1 LKRYIQDYFMLLVPV
16 GLIILLDQWT
26 KSWVRSNIA
35 FGESWGPEWLAPFA
49 RFVHWYNT
57 GAAFGLFQGMG
68 TVFIILAFVI
78 SIAILI
84 YYPRVPRQDWTL
96 RLAMSLQMAGA
107 LGNLIDRLTIG
118 HVTDFIAIGSF
129 PVWNIADASI
139 TVGVFVLLLGIWL
152 QERREKAER
161 MEKSTLPPGGEIPK
175 PEEGSS

>member
-1 LKRYIQDYFMLLVPV
+1 
-16 GLIILLDQWT
+16 
-26 KSWVRSNIA
+26 
-35 FGESWGPEWLAPFA
+35 
-49 RFVHWYNT
+49 
-57 GAAFGLFQGMG
+57 MG

-152 QERREKAER
+152 QERRERAER
-161 MEKSTLPPGGEIPK
+161 MEKATFPPDREIPK

>member
-1 LKRYIQDYFMLLVPV
+1 MLLVPV

-68 TVFIILAFVI
+68 TVFIILAFII

>member
-1 LKRYIQDYFMLLVPV
+1 MLLVPV

-26 KSWVRSNIA
+26 KSWVRSNVG
-35 FGESWGPEWLAPFA
+35 FGETWGPEWLAPFA
-49 RFVHWYNT
+49 RIVHWYNT

>member
-1 LKRYIQDYFMLLVPV
+1 MLLVPV

-161 MEKSTLPPGGEIPK
+161 MEKSTLPPDREIPK

>member
-1 LKRYIQDYFMLLVPV
+1 MLLVPV
-16 GLIILLDQWT
+16 GLIILLDQWA

-35 FGESWGPEWLAPFA
+35 FGASWGPEWLAPFA
-49 RFVHWYNT
+49 RIVHWYNT

-68 TVFIILAFVI
+68 TVFIILAFII

>member
-1 LKRYIQDYFMLLVPV
+1 MLLVPV

-129 PVWNIADASI
+129 PD
-139 TVGVFVLLLGIWL
+139 
-152 QERREKAER
+152 R
-161 MEKSTLPPGGEIPK
+161 KSVV
-175 PEEGSS
+175 

>member
-1 LKRYIQDYFMLLVPV
+1 MKRYIQDYFMLLVPV

-139 TVGVFVLLLGIWL
+139 TVG
-152 QERREKAER
+152 
-161 MEKSTLPPGGEIPK
+161 
-175 PEEGSS
+175 

>member
-1 LKRYIQDYFMLLVPV
+1 MLLVPV

>member
-1 LKRYIQDYFMLLVPV
+1 MLLVPV

-152 QERREKAER
+152 QERR
-161 MEKSTLPPGGEIPK
+161 KSPNLRKVLREWFITGIPGSGW
-175 PEEGSS
+175 

>member
-1 LKRYIQDYFMLLVPV
+1 MLLVPV

-175 PEEGSS
+175 PDEGSS

>member
-1 LKRYIQDYFMLLVPV
+1 MLLVPV
-16 GLIILLDQWT
+16 GLIILLDQWA

-35 FGESWGPEWLAPFA
+35 FGASWGPEWLAPFA
-49 RFVHWYNT
+49 RIVHWYNT

-161 MEKSTLPPGGEIPK
+161 MEKSTFPPGGEIPK

>member
-1 LKRYIQDYFMLLVPV
+1 MLLVPV

-26 KSWVRSNIA
+26 KLWVRSNIA

-49 RFVHWYNT
+49 RIVHWFNT

>member
-1 LKRYIQDYFMLLVPV
+1 MLLVPV

-49 RFVHWYNT
+49 RIVHWYNT

-161 MEKSTLPPGGEIPK
+161 MEKLTFPPDREIPK